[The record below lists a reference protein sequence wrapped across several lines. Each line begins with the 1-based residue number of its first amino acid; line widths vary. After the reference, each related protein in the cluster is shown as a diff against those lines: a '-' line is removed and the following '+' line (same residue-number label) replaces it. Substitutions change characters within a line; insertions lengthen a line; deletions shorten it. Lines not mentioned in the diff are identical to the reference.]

1 MSYTQKMRSWTVTI
15 LGALLSILLWH
26 VAQRVREGLEVGSG
40 STPTREDFA
49 KKLGEF
55 TAAMKESGKTLDV
68 TDSLNLNVA
77 IEDAAKRGDFGQAG
91 LMVDSFVVKYLSK
104 KEKIDVLEDLVT
116 DARARLASLESTL
129 DESKKKGQAMLDQAK
144 AVSDPA
150 SLPSVI

>member
-1 MSYTQKMRSWTVTI
+1 MCYTQKMRSWTVTI
-15 LGALLSILLWH
+15 LGALLSFLLWH
-26 VAQRVREGLEVGSG
+26 GAQRLREGFEPGP
-40 STPTREDFA
+40 TPTREDFA

-55 TAAMKESGKTLDV
+55 TAAMKEAGKTLDV

-91 LMVDSFVVKYLSK
+91 LIIDSFFVKYLSK
-104 KEKIDVLEDLVT
+104 KERIDVLTDLVT
-116 DARARLASLESTL
+116 DARTRLATLETSL

-144 AVSDPA
+144 AVSDPE